1 MIYLSSGIRFFV
13 CLFPRFPLYWTYEK
27 YDQKKNLAGD
37 LQIAGQ
43 SLPD

>member
-27 YDQKKNLAGD
+27 YDKKTNMAGD

-43 SLPD
+43 RLPD